1 MTMKKNLTSAE
12 LAEAWKAGKLP
23 LRTAARQHFELV
35 GLWPVSEALL
45 FSLDMM
51 LGFANLG
58 RMDTMIPL
66 EGDQGLSVGEII
78 KRFKLEDFLG

>member
-1 MTMKKNLTSAE
+1 MKKNLTSAK
-12 LAEAWKAGKLP
+12 LAKAWKAGQLP

-35 GLWPVSEALL
+35 GLWPVSESLM
-45 FSLDMM
+45 FSLELV

-66 EGDQGLSVGEII
+66 EDDQELSVREII